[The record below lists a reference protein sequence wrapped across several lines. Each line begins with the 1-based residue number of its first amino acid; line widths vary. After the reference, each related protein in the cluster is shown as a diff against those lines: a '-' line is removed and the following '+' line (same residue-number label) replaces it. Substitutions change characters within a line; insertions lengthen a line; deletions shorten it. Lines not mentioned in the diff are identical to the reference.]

1 MEFLLQLGHD
11 WERILKSLP
20 LDNFSKIVDLCPG
33 YTPKIELGLY
43 FLHHKGKIHILDKD
57 TMSVNSLERFISLFD
72 PEFRIVKKCE
82 DLFKSVKG
90 SYDLVLGNH
99 IIDDLAVYYFSQKAG
114 ISLDKFYANEEVAQ
128 QVWKGILAKRLDS
141 VNEITEKI
149 VDILDKVT
157 GKGGY
162 LCLSQYKSYSEKLF
176 DMKEAYNFNKAVFK
190 KVQRILVRQCLFP
203 FRESP
208 RSL

>member
-1 MEFLLQLGHD
+1 MF
-11 WERILKSLP
+11 
-20 LDNFSKIVDLCPG
+20 
-33 YTPKIELGLY
+33 
-43 FLHHKGKIHILDKD
+43 
-57 TMSVNSLERFISLFD
+57 

-190 KVQRILVRQCLFP
+190 KVQRILVKGGFVSKEKLLTKAFNGYKGHFGKKDCVLLQKK
-203 FRESP
+203 
-208 RSL
+208 